1 MKTQKIAEIKERI
14 LAGGSITKEEALE
27 LLNTSNKEMLYAA
40 ADEVREK
47 FIGRKLDMCSITNA
61 KSGKCEEDCKWCS
74 QSRHFQTK
82 VEEYDLVD
90 KKLALDMAK
99 LNASKGVDRYS
110 LVTSGRATDDETLD
124 QLLEVYTSIKNETGI
139 GTCASMGL
147 LTKPQLEKLK
157 GVGVG
162 HYHCNIETAPSFF
175 DEVCTT
181 HTMAEKIET
190 IKWAKESG
198 LGICSGGILGMGET
212 KEQRIEM
219 AFTLAELDVQS
230 IPINILNPIEGTPMS
245 GNQKLETDEILTAI
259 ALFRLINPRAH
270 IRFAGGRDQMPVEVQ
285 KRALHAGVS
294 AALVG
299 DYLTTLGTKVNED
312 KAMFIEA
319 GFEVN
324 EDVDIE
330 NLKLKV

>member
-1 MKTQKIAEIKERI
+1 MKTTNIFEIKDRI
-14 LAGGSITKEEALE
+14 LEGGSISKEEATA
-27 LLNTSNKEMLYAA
+27 LLYTKNKEELYAA
-40 ADEVREK
+40 ADAVREK

-74 QSRHFQTK
+74 QSRHFQTT

-90 KKLALDMAK
+90 KNLAIDMAK

-110 LVTSGRATDDETLD
+110 LVTSGRAVEDSDLE
-124 QLLEVYTSIKNETGI
+124 QLLNIYQEINEQAGI
-139 GTCASMGL
+139 HTCASMGL

-157 GVGVG
+157 GAGVG

-175 DEVCTT
+175 SEVCST
-181 HTMAEKIET
+181 HTMEEKIET

-212 KEQRIEM
+212 EVQRVEM

-245 GNQKLETDEILTAI
+245 GNQKLSEEEILTAI

-270 IRFAGGRDQMPVEVQ
+270 IRFAGGRDQLPIDIQ
-285 KRALHAGVS
+285 KKALHAGVS

-299 DYLTTLGTKVNED
+299 DYLTTLGTKINED

-319 GFEVN
+319 GFDVN
-324 EDVDIE
+324 DNVDIE
-330 NLKLKV
+330 RLTLKV